1 MAWAKYRRGRLTA
14 IALPPEIKGRLI
26 REKALGRGG
35 IGEQIVEALRR
46 QWGWGVSNSTAV
58 TQPATPAPAPPR
70 PQQQP
75 IVPGSVV
82 LYNGQPYRLQKVQ
95 RPDDPK
101 IPPWNL

>member
-46 QWGWGVSNSTAV
+46 QWGWGVSSSQAV
-58 TQPATPAPAPPR
+58 TNQSVPPPPQP
-70 PQQQP
+70 QP
-75 IVPGSVV
+75 IVPGAVIMH
-82 LYNGQPYRLQKVQ
+82 NGRPYRLQPVN
-95 RPDDPK
+95 RPGDPK
-101 IPPWNL
+101 IPDWRL